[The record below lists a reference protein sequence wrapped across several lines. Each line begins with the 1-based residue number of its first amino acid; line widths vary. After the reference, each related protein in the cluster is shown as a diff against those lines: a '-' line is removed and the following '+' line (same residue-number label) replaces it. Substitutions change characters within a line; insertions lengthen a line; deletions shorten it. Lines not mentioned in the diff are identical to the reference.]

1 VLTTTFVPCSAILV
15 KGITG
20 KTVVN
25 VGIELWKRH
34 TNGKNFFN
42 KSDGENGSNCLLENR
57 TDMSYDHKNS

>member
-1 VLTTTFVPCSAILV
+1 MLTATSIPCSAILLV
-15 KGITG
+15 KGIID

-42 KSDGENGSNCLLENR
+42 TSDGENGSNCLLENK
-57 TDMSYDHKNS
+57 TDELWP